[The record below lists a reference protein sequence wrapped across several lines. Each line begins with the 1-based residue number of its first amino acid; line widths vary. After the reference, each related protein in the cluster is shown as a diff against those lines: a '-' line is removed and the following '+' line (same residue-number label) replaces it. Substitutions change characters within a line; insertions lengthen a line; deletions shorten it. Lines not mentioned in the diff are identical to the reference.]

1 MARGLDHIVHAVKDL
16 EAAGELYDMLGF
28 TVGTR
33 NRHPWGTHNRIVQFP
48 GFFLELLEVAE
59 PEAIPPHEDE
69 VFSFGAFNRDFLA
82 EVGPGLSML
91 VLESK
96 DPAADKAA
104 FDAAGS
110 GGFKL
115 FDFARTGRRPD
126 GSDVEV
132 AFTLA
137 FARDPA
143 APHAGF
149 FTSLQKLPDNFWAPD
164 LQRHMNGV
172 TGIAGAVLTADE
184 PEAHLA
190 FLEGLHRRR
199 LPPCHQWLAP
209 GADAAR
215 HHRTDEPRIVH
226 AALRRGAGGRCRA
239 AHRRGALRGE
249 GHRRH
254 PQAPR
259 LKPHDGGGDRGR
271 DRHRPQG
278 RARRD
283 AGVRAGGLDPAS
295 ARPPSDR
302 RHSAAL

>member
-1 MARGLDHIVHAVKDL
+1 MARGLDHIVHVVKDL

-91 VLESK
+91 VLESR
-96 DPAADKAA
+96 DPAADKVA
-104 FDAAGS
+104 FDAAGF

-149 FTSLQKLPDNFWAPD
+149 FTCLQKLPDNFWAPD

-184 PEAHLA
+184 PETHLDFLEAFTSADFRRATNGWHLA
-190 FLEGLHRRR
+190 QTPRGTIELMSRELFAQRFGA
-199 LPPCHQWLAP
+199 AP
-209 GADAAR
+209 AADAGL
-215 HHRTDEPRIVH
+215 RIGAVRFAVKDIAVTRKRLASSRMTAEEIEGVIVIGPK
-226 AALRRGAGGRCRA
+226 AALGATLVFEPEA
-239 AHRRGALRGE
+239 
-249 GHRRH
+249 
-254 PQAPR
+254 
-259 LKPHDGGGDRGR
+259 
-271 DRHRPQG
+271 
-278 RARRD
+278 
-283 AGVRAGGLDPAS
+283 
-295 ARPPSDR
+295 
-302 RHSAAL
+302 